1 MASYVGLL
9 RGVNVGG
16 HRKVPMGELRDA
28 LGELGWQNV
37 RTLLASGNFVFE
49 AKTAKCETLEKKLEA
64 DLKKSLGLVT
74 DIMVRDAKEWDAI
87 IAANPFTEQ
96 AESEPSR
103 LLLVA
108 LKSKPAASAIEA
120 TYQKNRGPELIEV
133 KKRDAYVFYPLGVG
147 VSKLDLKPLGSG
159 TGRNWNTVLKL
170 KAMLA

>member
-28 LGELGWQNV
+28 LTALGWQNV

-49 AKTAKCETLEKKLEA
+49 ALEKKLEA
-64 DLKKSLGLVT
+64 DLEKSLGLVT

-87 IAANPFTEQ
+87 IAANPFTDQ

-108 LKSKPAASAIEA
+108 LKSKPAASAIKA
-120 TYQKNRGPELIEV
+120 THDKNRGPELIEV

-170 KAMLA
+170 KAMLG

>member
-49 AKTAKCETLEKKLEA
+49 TKAAKSETLEKKLEA

-74 DIMVRDAKEWDAI
+74 DIMVRDAKEWNAI
-87 IAANPFTEQ
+87 VARNPFVEE
-96 AESEPSR
+96 AESQPAR

-108 LKSKPAASAIEA
+108 LKNEPDKAAIEKTRA
-120 TYQKNRGPELIEV
+120 KNRGPERLDVI
-133 KKRDAYVFYPLGVG
+133 KRDAYVFYPDGVG
-147 VSKLDLKPLGSG
+147 ASKLSLEALGSG